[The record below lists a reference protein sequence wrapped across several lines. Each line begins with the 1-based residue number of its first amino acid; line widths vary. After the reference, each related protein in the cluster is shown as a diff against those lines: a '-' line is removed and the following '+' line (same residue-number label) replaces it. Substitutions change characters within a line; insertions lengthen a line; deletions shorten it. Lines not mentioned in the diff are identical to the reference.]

1 MLKWI
6 QKEGKTEFGD
16 NWNRILI
23 DPQTFI
29 IEPPHRIMATVQL
42 TSGAS
47 TILCTSCL
55 FFCSRPFWP
64 MGDLFIGVEHGFI
77 YFLFTY

>member
-29 IEPPHRIMATVQL
+29 IEPPHRIMVTVQL
-42 TSGAS
+42 TDQ
-47 TILCTSCL
+47 
-55 FFCSRPFWP
+55 R
-64 MGDLFIGVEHGFI
+64 GFD
-77 YFLFTY
+77 YFMHFLFVFL